1 MTTCGVPASE
11 IAQELDA
18 LLEVASTPDY
28 GGALNGLQVDHA
40 GTVHGVAAAVDASLE
55 AIEATVAA
63 GANLLLVHHGLFWGG
78 AQAVRGVHYRKLKTL
93 LDHDVAVYAAH
104 LPLDRHG
111 VHGNNVLLARALG
124 LAPAGTWHEYK
135 GVTIGV
141 TAECDLAT
149 DELVARTRSFA
160 GAHGHHVVVAGSH
173 ADRRTRRVAICTGGG
188 ASSESLRECLRI
200 GADTLV
206 TGEGPH
212 HTAVEAREHGIA
224 VIYAGH
230 YATETL
236 GVRSLAT
243 WVGARWGVPVAMID
257 APTGL

>member
-1 MTTCGVPASE
+1 MTCGVPARE

-18 LLEVASTPDY
+18 LLDVAATPDY

-63 GANLLLVHHGLFWGG
+63 GANLLLVHHGLFWSG
-78 AQAVRGVHYRKLKTL
+78 AQAVRGVHYRKLKLL
-93 LDHDVAVYAAH
+93 LDHDVALYAAH

-124 LAPAGTWHEYK
+124 LEPSGTWHEYK
-135 GVTIGV
+135 GVAIGV
-141 TAECDLAT
+141 TADCDVAT
-149 DELVARTRSFA
+149 DDLVARARAFA
-160 GAHGHHVVVAGSH
+160 GEHGHHVVVAG
-173 ADRRTRRVAICTGGG
+173 AQPGRRTRRVAICTGGG
-188 ASSESLRECLRI
+188 ASTDSLRECVGL

-212 HTAVEAREHGIA
+212 HTAVEARELGLA
-224 VIYAGH
+224 VVYAGH

-236 GVRSLAT
+236 GVRSLAR
-243 WVGARWGVPVAMID
+243 WVGERWGIPVTTID